1 MRTRIRRGVAVALT
15 VSALTFTAACGGS
28 SDKGGDKA
36 DKGKD
41 KAAEQ
46 PAEKP
51 ATPLTAEQMKA
62 GILEA
67 KDLPAGWKA
76 ESAPSTDD
84 QAKAEK
90 PECQPLAQLM
100 SDKID
105 GATMGGNQEF
115 ASADGA
121 SLLAQQIFTMPGT
134 GAADFVKSVETA
146 AAACATFTMVQ
157 DGQPVPVK
165 AAPLP
170 TVKAGESSTGVRLTM
185 EIPELK
191 MKIESDVL
199 IAQQSTGVM
208 RLAYVP
214 MNGEGHK
221 AFDDLAKRGGDK
233 FVKAA
238 QG

>member
-15 VSALTFTAACGGS
+15 VSALTFTAACGG
-28 SDKGGDKA
+28 DAYEKGGDSVSQ
-36 DKGKD
+36 GPD
-41 KAAEQ
+41 KAAEK
-46 PAEKP
+46 PA
-51 ATPLTAEQMKA
+51 ATPLTAAQMKA

-76 ESAPSTDD
+76 ENAPSSDD
-84 QAKAEK
+84 QAKAGK
-90 PECQPLAQLM
+90 AECQPLAQLM

-115 ASADGA
+115 ANADGT

-146 AAACATFTMVQ
+146 VGACATFTMVQ

-165 AAPLP
+165 AAALP
-170 TVKAGESSTGVRLTM
+170 TAKAGESSTGVRLTM

-238 QG
+238 QS

>member
-28 SDKGGDKA
+28 ADKGGDKA
-36 DKGKD
+36 DKSKD
-41 KAAEQ
+41 KAAD
-46 PAEKP
+46 KP
-51 ATPLTAEQMKA
+51 AAAAPLTAAQMKA
-62 GILEA
+62 GILEV

-76 ESAPSTDD
+76 ESAPSTGD
-84 QAKAEK
+84 QSKAEK
-90 PECQPLAQLM
+90 PECQPLAQIM

-115 ASADGA
+115 AHGGGA
-121 SLLAQQIFTMPGT
+121 SLLAQQIFSMPGT

-146 AAACATFTMVQ
+146 IPACATFSMVQ

-165 AAPLP
+165 AAALP
-170 TVKAGESSTGVRLTM
+170 TGKAGESSTGVRLTM

-199 IAQQSTGVM
+199 IAQQGTGVM

-221 AFDDLAKRGGDK
+221 AFDDLAKRAGDK

-238 QG
+238 QS

>member
-15 VSALTFTAACGGS
+15 VSALTLTAACGGS
-28 SDKGGDKA
+28 SDKGGDSA
-36 DKGKD
+36 AKGKD
-41 KAAEQ
+41 KETGTEA
-46 PAEKP
+46 PA
-51 ATPLTAEQMKA
+51 ATPLTAAQMKA
-62 GILEA
+62 GILEV

-76 ESAPSTDD
+76 ESAPSTED

-115 ASADGA
+115 ANGDGT
-121 SLLAQQIFTMPGT
+121 SLLAQQIFSLPGT
-134 GAADFVKSVETA
+134 GAADFVKGVQTA
-146 AAACATFTMVQ
+146 LGACATFTVVQ
-157 DGQPVPVK
+157 DGQKVPVK
-165 AAPLP
+165 AVALP
-170 TVKAGESSTGVRLTM
+170 TAKAGESSTGVRLTM
-185 EIPELK
+185 EIPELQ

-199 IAQQSTGVM
+199 VAQQGTGVM

-221 AFDDLAKRGGDK
+221 SFDDLAKRGGDK

>member
-28 SDKGGDKA
+28 SDKGGDDA
-36 DKGKD
+36 KGKD
-41 KAAEQ
+41 KT
-46 PAEKP
+46 AEKP
-51 ATPLTAEQMKA
+51 AAAPLTAAQMKA

-76 ESAPSTDD
+76 ESAPSTSD
-84 QAKAEK
+84 QSKAEK
-90 PECQPLAQLM
+90 PECAPLAQVM

-115 ASADGA
+115 GSADGT
-121 SLLAQQIFTMPGT
+121 SLLAQQIFSMPGS

-146 AAACATFTMVQ
+146 VGACATFTLVQ
-157 DGQPVPVK
+157 DGQKVPVK
-165 AAPLP
+165 AAVLP
-170 TVKAGESSTGVRLTM
+170 TAKAGESSTGVRLTM
-185 EIPELK
+185 EIAELK

-199 IAQQSTGVM
+199 IAQQGTGVM

-221 AFDDLAKRGGDK
+221 AFADLAKRGGDK

-238 QG
+238 QS

>member
-28 SDKGGDKA
+28 SDKGGDSAAKDKGA
-36 DKGKD
+36 DKP
-41 KAAEQ
+41 AA
-46 PAEKP
+46 A
-51 ATPLTAEQMKA
+51 APLTAAQMKA
-62 GILEA
+62 GILEV

-76 ESAPSTDD
+76 ESAPSTGD

-90 PECQPLAQLM
+90 PECEPLARIM

-115 ASADGA
+115 AHGGGA
-121 SLLAQQIFTMPGT
+121 SLLAQQIFTLPGT
-134 GAADFVKSVETA
+134 GAADFVKDVTTA
-146 AAACATFTMVQ
+146 VGACGTFTMVQ
-157 DGQPVPVK
+157 DGQKVPVK
-165 AAPLP
+165 AAALP
-170 TVKAGESSTGVRLTM
+170 VAKSGESSQGVRLTM
-185 EIPELK
+185 EIAELK

-199 IAQQSTGVM
+199 IAQQGSGVM

-221 AFDDLAKRGGDK
+221 NFDDLAKRAGEK